1 MKKVIITILLC
12 VMTLSLCTS
21 AFAAEMDSA
30 EAPISGSV
38 SIANSRASSSPTE
51 LMENLPYT
59 ATLSELARNHSTY
72 TRYYF
77 RAPNETLTL
86 NFNLNSAGSTAHTD
100 RILTVYLYKVGD
112 DNSPVATFIA
122 DFDTAYNDTHTFTR
136 LNENS
141 HYYFLFENSSNYS
154 LLRTKTISGN
164 IEISND

>member
-21 AFAAEMDSA
+21 AFAAEIDSA
-30 EAPISGSV
+30 EVSV
-38 SIANSRASSSPTE
+38 SESVNTANSRASSSPTE
-51 LMENLPYT
+51 LMENLPYK

-77 RAPNETLTL
+77 RAPNKTLTL
-86 NFNLNSAGSTAHTD
+86 SFNLKPTGSTAYTD

-112 DNSPVATFIA
+112 DNSPVATFSTS
-122 DFDTAYNDTHTFTR
+122 FDTEHNDTHTFTR

-154 LLRTKTISGN
+154 LLRTKTISGT